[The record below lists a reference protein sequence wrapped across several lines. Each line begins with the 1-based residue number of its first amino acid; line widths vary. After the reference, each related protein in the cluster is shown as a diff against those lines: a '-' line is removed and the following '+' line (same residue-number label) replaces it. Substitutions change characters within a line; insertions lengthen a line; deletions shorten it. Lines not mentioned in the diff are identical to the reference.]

1 MVYRI
6 FAVLM
11 IAVSS
16 FSIAQTTSSPPV
28 NSLSDIAAVAEE
40 VASNYHEMGWFSG
53 SILLTKD
60 GKPFFKASYG
70 LQDISQ
76 KKNNSLKTKFN
87 LGSIMKNYTNVLVL
101 QQLEAG
107 KLKLDDTIDNFELD
121 LPKAISSKITI
132 RHLLNH
138 RSGFADIFTAE
149 YRENQ
154 LAFDTLDKKLQL
166 LNDQKLLFEPGTEQ
180 RYSNYGYVVL
190 GVILEK
196 VTNLSFEDLL
206 IKNIFNRLNLH
217 DTTFRV
223 DTKNQ
228 NQSIRYSY
236 MYDGTLKEAGVLEH
250 PSPDGGIE
258 STVHD
263 VQKFYRELFYGNL
276 LVDRSRQD
284 VKDMF
289 AMTGK
294 HWGSFGGGLGV
305 SAAVE
310 VNLEAGIEIVVL
322 ANTDNLVAEFI
333 SGRIQSFI
341 TKGTYP
347 AIKPLEINYAFNL
360 YRDKGKEHFYK
371 TFQNS
376 YTDNGYTQ
384 FIGRTIN
391 ELGMQ
396 LLSTESW
403 DPAFDIFNY
412 LVYLF
417 PDAPQAYDSLAF
429 AYLSKGEAKSARSTF
444 LKALDIDGDFNSAY
458 VSNNYLN
465 TTR

>member
-1 MVYRI
+1 M
-6 FAVLM
+6 
-11 IAVSS
+11 
-16 FSIAQTTSSPPV
+16 T
-28 NSLSDIAAVAEE
+28 D
-40 VASNYHEMGWFSG
+40 
-53 SILLTKD
+53 
-60 GKPFFKASYG
+60 
-70 LQDISQ
+70 
-76 KKNNSLKTKFN
+76 
-87 LGSIMKNYTNVLVL
+87 
-101 QQLEAG
+101 
-107 KLKLDDTIDNFELD
+107 
-121 LPKAISSKITI
+121 
-132 RHLLNH
+132 
-138 RSGFADIFTAE
+138 
-149 YRENQ
+149 
-154 LAFDTLDKKLQL
+154 
-166 LNDQKLLFEPGTEQ
+166 
-180 RYSNYGYVVL
+180 
-190 GVILEK
+190 
-196 VTNLSFEDLL
+196 LSFEDLL
-206 IKNIFNRLNLH
+206 TKSIFNRLNLH

-236 MYDGTLKEAGVLEH
+236 MYDGTLREAGVLEH

-276 LVDRSRQD
+276 LVDRSRQE

-289 AMTGK
+289 AMNGK

-310 VNLEAGIEIVVL
+310 INLEAGIEIVVL

-341 TKGTYP
+341 TKGNYP

-360 YRDKGKEHFYK
+360 YKDKGKDHFYK
-371 TFQNS
+371 TFQKS
-376 YTDNGYTQ
+376 YTDYGYTQ

-403 DPAFDIFNY
+403 DPAFDMFNY

-429 AYLSKGEAKSARSTF
+429 AYFSKGDAKRARSTF
-444 LKALDIDGDFNSAY
+444 LKALDITKDFNSAY

-465 TTR
+465 NSR